1 MKTTQKLWTY
11 VAITAAGLG
20 IMAGCGDDNNTLSP
34 QFQPEIMNNPDN
46 FQFQATGVTNVTQTL
61 NYSWTNTGTAA
72 NVDQSCAIAQ
82 GGATVQIRDSQGTL
96 VYTRTLADGG
106 TYATSTGVAGT
117 WTIRVILN
125 DLDGTL
131 NFRAQKAT

>member
-1 MKTTQKLWTY
+1 
-11 VAITAAGLG
+11 
-20 IMAGCGDDNNTLSP
+20 
-34 QFQPEIMNNPDN
+34 MNNPDN

-61 NYSWTNTGTAA
+61 NYSCTGTAA

-106 TYATSTGVAGT
+106 TYVTGVAGT
-117 WTIRVILN
+117 YDSR
-125 DLDGTL
+125 DP
-131 NFRAQKAT
+131 Q

>member
-1 MKTTQKLWTY
+1 MKPILKLWTF
-11 VAITAAGLG
+11 VAIAAAGLAL
-20 IMAGCGDDNNTLSP
+20 MAGCGNDNNTLSP

-72 NVDQSCAIAQ
+72 NVDQSCAITQ
-82 GGATVQIRDSQGTL
+82 GGATIQIRDNQGTL
-96 VYTRTLADGG
+96 VYDRTLADGG
-106 TYATSTGVAGT
+106 TYATSTGMAGT

-125 DLDGTL
+125 DVDGTL
-131 NFRAQKAT
+131 NFRAQKVT